1 MKILHNKKWLRT
13 SRESTCG
20 EEADISEPV
29 SLVAVVLNSACSDVP
44 VLLTWGT
51 DASPFTASPT
61 GGDRPGL
68 WLAVGADVPPL
79 SGAPFVCGLSALL
92 WGLMDTS
99 GLGGK
104 LKVHDCE
111 FGAKITPLGGLTM
124 RDDGPLVG
132 EWMTCV
138 VAYRGLIWM
147 CGDVWFAA
155 TCGDVMFW
163 TRSEWRENGAL
174 NCDSLRSPPLA
185 LLLRSR
191 GPSNVPLA
199 AALFGDESREIELFV
214 SSVLVDSPFGV
225 EFVVL
230 SLCAWSTLKCLNGL
244 LRSSGGM
251 SGFFFRL
258 PGPLNNG
265 RKKKTKQN
273 KHLDTALKKKLLEIS
288 KELSR
293 ASSLRLDILSEVSRV
308 NIEWTNT
315 QNRWWLGQARNNHRE
330 NSSKKQSSIAVWKAD
345 IEKTQKECFHP
356 GSSKLKG
363 SLFFQHTKSSF
374 TETWLISND
383 LCLTVEVNIP
393 CTLRY

>member
-1 MKILHNKKWLRT
+1 MKVLHHKKRLRT

-29 SLVAVVLNSACSDVP
+29 SLVAVVLNSICSDVP

-68 WLAVGADVPPL
+68 WVAVGADVPPT

-111 FGAKITPLGGLTM
+111 FGAKITLLGGLTM

-138 VAYRGLIWM
+138 VVYRGLMWIW
-147 CGDVWFAA
+147 GDVWFAA

-191 GPSNVPLA
+191 GPSNVTLT
-199 AALFGDESREIELFV
+199 ALFGDESREIELFV

-225 EFVVL
+225 KFAVL
-230 SLCAWSTLKCLNGL
+230 SLCAWSSLKCLNGL

-258 PGPLNNG
+258 PGPLNK
-265 RKKKTKQN
+265 RKTKKKQN
-273 KHLDTALKKKLLEIS
+273 KTTA
-288 KELSR
+288 
-293 ASSLRLDILSEVSRV
+293 
-308 NIEWTNT
+308 
-315 QNRWWLGQARNNHRE
+315 
-330 NSSKKQSSIAVWKAD
+330 
-345 IEKTQKECFHP
+345 KT
-356 GSSKLKG
+356 S
-363 SLFFQHTKSSF
+363 T
-374 TETWLISND
+374 
-383 LCLTVEVNIP
+383 
-393 CTLRY
+393 

>member
-1 MKILHNKKWLRT
+1 MHAIFLTKDQIDTHRWRQAPYIQAKKEKKLLIIYQHKVIKFHCTMKVLHHKKRLRT

-29 SLVAVVLNSACSDVP
+29 SLVAVVLNSICSDVP

-68 WLAVGADVPPL
+68 WVAAGADVPPT

-111 FGAKITPLGGLTM
+111 FGAKITLLGGLTM

-138 VAYRGLIWM
+138 VVYRGLMWIW
-147 CGDVWFAA
+147 GDVWFAA

-174 NCDSLRSPPLA
+174 NCDSLRSLPLA

-191 GPSNVPLA
+191 GPSNVTLT
-199 AALFGDESREIELFV
+199 ALFGDESREIELFV

-225 EFVVL
+225 KFAVL
-230 SLCAWSTLKCLNGL
+230 SLCAWSSLKCLNGL

-258 PGPLNNG
+258 PGPLNK
-265 RKKKTKQN
+265 RKTK
-273 KHLDTALKKKLLEIS
+273 KRKTTA
-288 KELSR
+288 
-293 ASSLRLDILSEVSRV
+293 
-308 NIEWTNT
+308 
-315 QNRWWLGQARNNHRE
+315 
-330 NSSKKQSSIAVWKAD
+330 
-345 IEKTQKECFHP
+345 KT
-356 GSSKLKG
+356 S
-363 SLFFQHTKSSF
+363 T
-374 TETWLISND
+374 
-383 LCLTVEVNIP
+383 
-393 CTLRY
+393 